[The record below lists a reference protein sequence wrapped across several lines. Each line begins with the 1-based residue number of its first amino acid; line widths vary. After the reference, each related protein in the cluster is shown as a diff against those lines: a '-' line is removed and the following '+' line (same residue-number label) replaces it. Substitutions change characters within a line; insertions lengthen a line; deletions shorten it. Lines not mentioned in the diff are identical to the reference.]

1 MNTQII
7 VCKMKPI
14 ISILI
19 ILLSC
24 GLKSF
29 AQSGAAGYGYNYTDS
44 VEVVEV
50 IEVDVIEAVD
60 SLDYVDYSLYGI
72 IKNRDWDRL
81 VLDREQALTVLDH
94 LPADAYGL
102 NERASVR
109 KLLTAK
115 NLKITNQELMA
126 FRKVR
131 SIQVSRMGIFSYPY
145 FSCRFKK
152 KDGKLFFEKISGS
165 QRKSGY
171 VYDNKPDSKVFLGGW
186 SVNDDPQT
194 TYDSDHSEPGMI
206 YKIGTN
212 KIIMVFLAPDEQSF
226 EIYELTK

>member
-1 MNTQII
+1 MYYRLII
-7 VCKMKPI
+7 KLFECL
-14 ISILI
+14 ILI
-19 ILLSC
+19 YIIFTTE
-24 GLKSF
+24 KAD
-29 AQSGAAGYGYNYTDS
+29 AQSGEAGYVYAHTDS

-50 IEVDVIEAVD
+50 ID

-81 VLDREQALTVLDH
+81 VLDREQALSVLDA
-94 LPADAYGL
+94 LPSNAYGI
-102 NERASVR
+102 NERNTVKR
-109 KLLTAK
+109 LLSSK
-115 NLKITNQELMA
+115 NLKITNKELLQY
-126 FRKVR
+126 RKVR
-131 SIQVSRMGIFSYPY
+131 SIQVNDMGIFSYPY
-145 FSCRFKK
+145 FACRFRKK
-152 KDGKLFFEKISGS
+152 GGKLFFEKLTGS

>member
-1 MNTQII
+1 ML
-7 VCKMKPI
+7 
-14 ISILI
+14 ILTYQNMRKFVLVI
-19 ILLSC
+19 ILLTGC
-24 GLKSF
+24 LAGK
-29 AQSGAAGYGYNYTDS
+29 AQSGSVGYGYAYTDS
-44 VEVVEV
+44 VEVIEV
-50 IEVDVIEAVD
+50 IDVVEAVD

-81 VLDREQALTVLDH
+81 VLDREQALSVLDH
-94 LPADAYGL
+94 LPSDAYGL

-109 KLLTAK
+109 KLLTTK

-126 FRKVR
+126 YRKVR

-145 FSCRFKK
+145 FSCRFKR

-171 VYDNKPDSKVFLGGW
+171 IYDNKSDSKVFLGGW

-194 TYDSDHSEPGMI
+194 TYDSENSEPGMI
-206 YKIGTN
+206 YKIGPN
-212 KIIMVFLAPDEQSF
+212 KVIMVFLAPDEQSF
-226 EIYELTK
+226 EIYELIK

>member
-7 VCKMKPI
+7 VCEMKTIFP
-14 ISILI
+14 ILI

-24 GLKSF
+24 GLNSF
-29 AQSGAAGYGYNYTDS
+29 AQSGALGYGYNYTDS
-44 VEVVEV
+44 VEVVEI
-50 IEVDVIEAVD
+50 IEVDAIEAVD

-81 VLDREQALTVLDH
+81 VLDREQALSILNN
-94 LPADAYGL
+94 LPSDAYGL
-102 NERASVR
+102 NEKASVR
-109 KLLTAK
+109 KLLMAK
-115 NLKITNQELMA
+115 NLKITNQELLTY
-126 FRKVR
+126 RKVR

-186 SVNDDPQT
+186 SVNNDPQT
-194 TYDSDHSEPGMI
+194 TYDSENSEPGMI
-206 YKIGTN
+206 YKIGPN
-212 KIIMVFLAPDEQSF
+212 KVIMVFLAPDEQSF
-226 EIYELTK
+226 EIYELIK

>member
-1 MNTQII
+1 MNCCLGT
-7 VCKMKPI
+7 
-14 ISILI
+14 
-19 ILLSC
+19 
-24 GLKSF
+24 F
-29 AQSGAAGYGYNYTDS
+29 AQSGGNGYGYNYVDT

-50 IEVDVIEAVD
+50 VEVEAIEAVD

-81 VLDREQALTVLDH
+81 VLDREQALSVLES
-94 LPADAYGL
+94 LPSDAYGL
-102 NERASVR
+102 NELPMLK
-109 KLLTAK
+109 KLLTSK
-115 NLKITNQELMA
+115 NLRINSQELLA
-126 FRKVR
+126 YRRVR
-131 SIQVSRMGIFSYPY
+131 SIQVSNLGIFSYPY
-145 FSCRFKK
+145 FACRFRR
-152 KDGKLFFEKISGS
+152 KDGKLFFEKTTGS

-186 SVNDDPQT
+186 SVNDEPQT

-212 KIIMVFLAPDEQSF
+212 RIIMVFLAPDEQSF